1 MTPFG
6 GWLILPSM
14 STDDNDF
21 FAARALAE
29 FGYGSAFSLGARVVA
44 AANDLNPATGQT
56 EQ

>member
-1 MTPFG
+1 
-6 GWLILPSM
+6 M